1 MGWRDELYFIKEL
14 KIVNKLIYKIK
25 KYSLLTFIL
34 YLDPRTR
41 WLQVRPPKND
51 EELKKMFQL
60 RYKVYCEEYNFLN
73 KSDYPDGLEKDEYD
87 VRSDYLIAVD
97 RYDNMIGCVRV
108 VKPSGEPL
116 PTHTSFDIKAELHLH
131 HLQKTVEVSR
141 LIVEKKY
148 RSTKVGIALYRGI
161 YRYCT
166 ENDYQYIVEAMENE
180 LARWI
185 NYLFLRFIPISDPI
199 LYYSTWNRAYIADVN
214 DVSNAVKKD
223 DYPLYKYLNWK
234 LPKNKFQTH
243 VR

>member
-1 MGWRDELYFIKEL
+1 ML
-14 KIVNKLIYKIK
+14 KKIIK
-25 KYSLLTFIL
+25 KLKKISLLTYIL

-41 WLQVRPPKND
+41 HLQVRPPRND
-51 EELKKMFQL
+51 EELKKMYQL
-60 RYKVYCEEYNFLN
+60 RYKVYCEEYSFLN
-73 KSDYPDGLEKDEYD
+73 KSDYPNGLEIDEYD
-87 VRSDYLIAVD
+87 SRSDYLIAVD
-97 RYDNMIGCVRV
+97 RYNIMIGCVRV
-108 VKPSGEPL
+108 VKPTGEPL
-116 PTHTSFDIKAELHLH
+116 PTHLSFDINAKLHLD

-166 ENDYQYIVEAMENE
+166 ENGYQYIVEAMEKE

-185 NYLFLRFIPISDPI
+185 NYLFLRFIPISEPI

-214 DVSNAVKKD
+214 DVSNAVKND

-234 LPKNKFQTH
+234 LPKKSITKL
-243 VR
+243 